1 MNAVMKYQVE
11 SGVPVPDARSV
22 TYIELYP
29 FAQMKSGDSFFIAN
43 AKEKERA
50 NVRDSLNTWNKVS
63 KFKGGR
69 YRMVSRREGQGIRF
83 WIFLGVPRLTTTAT
97 RTLLIRLARP
107 LREGTDI

>member
-50 NVRDSLNTWNKVS
+50 NVSGSLNTWNKVS

-83 WIFLGVPRLTTTAT
+83 WIFWESRA
-97 RTLLIRLARP
+97 
-107 LREGTDI
+107 